1 MNDLQQKLFAL
12 SLANKS
18 ALIIT
23 FAKLEEQKESIME
36 NNVDIRTLQPLA
48 LWKNFY
54 QICQIP
60 HPSGYLSKI
69 SEFIVDFAKQNNLKF
84 DIDKVGN
91 ILIKKSATKGREDAP
106 IVVLQSHLDMV
117 PQKNADVNHDFEK
130 DPLTLIVEKD
140 NWLKALKTTLGADNG
155 IGVAAILAI
164 LESND
169 IAHGPIEALFT
180 VDEEVGMVGAKG
192 LAENFFDGNIL
203 LNMDSEEEGELFVGC
218 AGGVDANITFKYN
231 EVAVPNG
238 DIALEIKLS
247 GLRGGHSGIEIN
259 CGRANAAKLIFRF
272 LKEAIMLYEARLSS
286 IECGNM
292 RNAIPREATAV
303 VTIPAEGFDEVSNLV
318 QEYEE
323 LFNEEYKSVENKI
336 SFTLKEVDLPQGLIP
351 EEIQDDLVNA
361 ITACPNG
368 VLRFIPEMP
377 NTVETS
383 NNLSIVKSDGE
394 NVFVASLIRSSMESK
409 KEELA
414 SMVESL
420 FLLAGAKVEFSG
432 NYPGWTPDMKSE
444 IMAIMSDVYTQKF
457 GRKPEI
463 KVIHAGLECGI
474 IGAKKGDLDMISF
487 GPTILHPHSPDEKVN
502 ILSVQRF
509 WEFLTTT
516 LENVK

>member
-1 MNDLQQKLFAL
+1 MK
-12 SLANKS
+12 KS
-18 ALIIT
+18 LII
-23 FAKLEEQKESIME
+23 I
-36 NNVDIRTLQPLA
+36 I
-48 LWKNFY
+48 
-54 QICQIP
+54 
-60 HPSGYLSKI
+60 
-69 SEFIVDFAKQNNLKF
+69 FIVIIAAAFGLVLYYTGSMGGTTYKKNLVGAANSYGKQVKTLFQN
-84 DIDKVGN
+84 DG
-91 ILIKKSATKGREDAP
+91 LIC
-106 IVVLQSHLDMV
+106 
-117 PQKNADVNHDFEK
+117 
-130 DPLTLIVEKD
+130 
-140 NWLKALKTTLGADNG
+140 
-155 IGVAAILAI
+155 
-164 LESND
+164 SND
-169 IAHGPIEALFT
+169 GT
-180 VDEEVGMVGAKG
+180 
-192 LAENFFDGNIL
+192 NFK
-203 LNMDSEEEGELFVGC
+203 S
-218 AGGVDANITFKYN
+218 
-231 EVAVPNG
+231 
-238 DIALEIKLS
+238 
-247 GLRGGHSGIEIN
+247 
-259 CGRANAAKLIFRF
+259 
-272 LKEAIMLYEARLSS
+272 
-286 IECGNM
+286 
-292 RNAIPREATAV
+292 V